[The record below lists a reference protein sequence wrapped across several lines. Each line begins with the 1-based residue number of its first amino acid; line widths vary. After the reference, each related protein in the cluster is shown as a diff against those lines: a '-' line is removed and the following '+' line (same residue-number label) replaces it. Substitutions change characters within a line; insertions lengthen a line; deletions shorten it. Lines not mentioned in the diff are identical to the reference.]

1 MVVYNYAGV
10 STNVLIGYED
20 TAYGT
25 AATADKNI
33 GFVQSLN
40 MTDRNSLERV
50 HAVGARNAQA
60 LVPKIYEVT
69 GSVDVVYQNG
79 RLLAYAVGTDEDA
92 EVTDPDYSHTLAEA
106 DALSSFTLKA
116 SHDAAADLVRTYTGC
131 VVNSIRLSGD
141 MNSPLKM
148 SADLLAQSLTVA
160 TSGAGTYTP
169 DTTQVPAPQFGSF
182 KIGAEA
188 GEEAILQVQNFEF
201 TLNNNIEMVGAVGN
215 RLRRAAVPK
224 TRTYDFRLSAA
235 LTTDSGASTQDSM
248 EQLQILLGSTTP
260 QSSLTEKSVIIEYDN
275 GVAGGSGQ
283 RKLTADFDGF
293 LYDEAT
299 VNTPVEGIVT
309 IDLSGMAKS
318 LDTVKIICIDDV
330 ATDYITAD

>member
-1 MVVYNYAGV
+1 MTVYNYAGV
-10 STNVLIGYED
+10 STNALIGLE
-20 TAYGT
+20 TTYGT

-33 GFVQSLN
+33 GFIQSWN
-40 MTDRNSLERV
+40 MTERNSLERV

-60 LVPKIYEVT
+60 LVPKIFEVT

-79 RLLAYAVGTDEDA
+79 RLLAYAVGTDTDA
-92 EVTDPDYSHTLAEA
+92 QVVTTDYSHTLAEA
-106 DALSSFTLKA
+106 DALSSFTGKIT
-116 SHDAAADLVRTYTGC
+116 HDAATDIVRSYTGC

-148 SADLLAQSLTVA
+148 SADLLAQSLTVGTA
-160 TSGAGTYTP
+160 SGGTYTP

-188 GEEAILQVQNFEF
+188 GEQAILQVQNFEW
-201 TLNNNIEMVGAVGN
+201 TLNNNIEMVGAVGT
-215 RLRRAAVPK
+215 RLRQAAVPK

-235 LTTDSGASTQDSM
+235 LTTDSGASTQDAM
-248 EQLQILLGSTTP
+248 EQLQIMLGSTTP

-275 GVAGGSGQ
+275 GVAAGSGQ
-283 RKLTADFDGF
+283 RKITMDFDGF

-330 ATDYITAD
+330 AVDYITSD